1 MTLISIVYWTALSAW
16 FGGTLF
22 VMLAA
27 GIVHRVVRE
36 ADPTLPLVLSVNLD
50 RQHSSL
56 LSANI
61 VSQLLSALWRVSLVC
76 MVALVAAQAGEWA
89 IVARGDRDFVL
100 PLVRSVLLVLAA
112 ALTAYDARGVRPKA
126 EAARADYVEN
136 ADDPD
141 LANPAIERFDE
152 LQRESLLLLQTT
164 LFTLLGLV
172 LFSAIGLGVVG
183 GKTFDFS

>member
-1 MTLISIVYWTALSAW
+1 
-16 FGGTLF
+16 
-22 VMLAA
+22 
-27 GIVHRVVRE
+27 
-36 ADPTLPLVLSVNLD
+36 
-50 RQHSSL
+50 
-56 LSANI
+56 
-61 VSQLLSALWRVSLVC
+61 

-112 ALTAYDARGVRPKA
+112 ALTAYDARNVRPKA
-126 EAARADYVEN
+126 EAARADYVEF

-172 LFSAIGLGVVG
+172 IFSAIGLAVRGGV
-183 GKTFDFS
+183 TFDFS